1 MAKKQDTLTSFKPQN
16 YSGFVQSTLA
26 LEKAKAAAQ
35 DPTAGFAA
43 LANPILQELGRQ
55 VQVSEEAKNTFLENM
70 PDDFQVELVS
80 PELKGELTNQ
90 LNTYKSEYLEG
101 VELLSKYANNPNS
114 EEYRRGVEIAEG
126 AKNKMMNTYNGLVKF
141 QQDRTYEINNANT
154 RGWSND
160 PAKNIIANK
169 LVVGLS
175 ADQVSYDDQGNPMYN
190 AGIGEPVN
198 VFDYKRTKARDLE
211 LSNTLF
217 NTVEVDAYKAGSK
230 KMNKDLF
237 NRTIDHQL
245 AGIKMNPE
253 GADELFYIGVD
264 GDITGQT
271 APKNYIQNWDGL
283 PPSKSPETMQKMIE
297 HLKSTA
303 DLRYNDGL
311 KDANE
316 KSNPENNSK
325 RDTTAIAG
333 QYIPNEDITSN
344 LQAAQDLANN
354 PGRGNAITILGKN
367 RFGKVW
373 YDPKAKMYILE
384 GPDSTELEP
393 TQEGYKKKGFKSLKD
408 LYSQVT
414 GGVTNKFFKRTA
426 ADLINQYK

>member
-126 AKNKMMNTYNGLVKF
+126 AKNKMMNTYNGLVKL
-141 QQDRTYEINNANT
+141 QQDRAYEIDNANI
-154 RGWSND
+154 RGWND

-175 ADQVSYDDQGNPMYN
+175 ADQVSYDDQGNPIYN
-190 AGIGEPVN
+190 AGIGEPIN
-198 VFDYKRTKARDLE
+198 VFDYKRTRARDLE
-211 LSNTLF
+211 LSNALF
-217 NTVEVDAYKAGSK
+217 NTVEIDAYKAGSK
-230 KMNKDLF
+230 NMNKDLF

-245 AGIKMNPE
+245 ASIKMNKE

-264 GDITGQT
+264 GDTTGQT

-283 PPSKSPETMQKMIE
+283 PPSKSPETMRKMIE
-297 HLKSTA
+297 HLRSTA

-311 KDANE
+311 KDARKE
-316 KSNPENNSK
+316 FDKSSGRSRAPLSEARIAEINIFKNSLK
-325 RDTTAIAG
+325 RAVESG
-333 QYIPNEDITSN
+333 EDITFPNKQIGKITSGGN
-344 LQAAQDLANN
+344 IQLYKPSGEKLEILPISLDQALDRADIPVDMREDIKQLSSQTSTKGGRYSKYKNN
-354 PGRGNAITILGKN
+354 KI
-367 RFGKVW
+367 
-373 YDPKAKMYILE
+373 
-384 GPDSTELEP
+384 
-393 TQEGYKKKGFKSLKD
+393 
-408 LYSQVT
+408 
-414 GGVTNKFFKRTA
+414 
-426 ADLINQYK
+426 